1 MTTRFAPIPRQ
12 TVAAAV
18 RDAIEREI
26 RSGSMSPGAALPSE
40 RELSE
45 QFDVARTSIREAVQ
59 GLLTMG
65 VIEKRGN
72 RSYVVERFPEV
83 RLDNGD
89 RRKVRVRELFAV
101 RQILELPIAR
111 MAAANALPDQRTRIA
126 DLAAAFHPTMSLEDF
141 RRLDREF
148 HWIMAMSCGNELLA
162 ELAGKVLDSLFSS
175 DEFHELLSSE
185 ANNRAV
191 HEVIAASVTAHH
203 RLAAA
208 IVSGDVERAEH
219 EIEGHLDDVEHRMTA
234 SMT

>member
-1 MTTRFAPIPRQ
+1 MSTRFAPIPRQ
-12 TVAAAV
+12 TVSAAV

-26 RSGSMSPGAALPSE
+26 RAGAMPPGSALPSE

-45 QFDVARTSIREAVQ
+45 QFDVARTSVREAVQ
-59 GLLTMG
+59 GLLTLG
-65 VIEKRGN
+65 LIEKRGN

-83 RLDNGD
+83 RLDDGD

-111 MAAANALPDQRTRIA
+111 LAARNALADQRAHLA
-126 DLAAAFHPTMSLEDF
+126 DLAAAFRPDMPLDEF

-148 HWIMAMSCGNELLA
+148 HWAMAMSCGNELLA

-175 DEFHELLSSE
+175 DEFHDLLSSE

-191 HEVIAASVTAHH
+191 HEVIAASVMAHH

-208 IVSGDVERAEH
+208 IVSGDAERAEH
-219 EIEGHLDDVEHRMTA
+219 EIEGHLDDVEHRMTG
-234 SMT
+234 SML